1 MPSGYQKSAKSMYT
15 LPLALDKFDRVCYN
29 VGVEMRKVFLPESSL
44 PIAHKKEVYCDS
56 MD

>member
-1 MPSGYQKSAKSMYT
+1 MYT

-56 MD
+56 DSMD